1 VLQAER
7 EALLEAKSEGSYPSR
22 ILNRAQAMIDLEE
35 TRLEQMDNPG
45 GA

>member
-7 EALLEAKSEGSYPSR
+7 EALLEARSDGSYPSR
-22 ILNRAQAMIDLEE
+22 VLAKAQAMLDLEE

-45 GA
+45 V